1 VIGRPGNRGARMT
14 AVESALFDSGRPVL
28 MAPPTPP
35 ATLGETVLIHWNAS
49 TETAR
54 NMLFAMPVLRKAKRV
69 SLIAVEGAM
78 VPGPS
83 IKDAVGYL
91 EANGI
96 AATDKTVTGRGNR
109 PGEVILAEAAAVGAD
124 LLIKGLETGI
134 VEGDGKFFKQKRTEV
149 RPGPYKSWKGRFYSV
164 AMSSDSVP
172 VVARLGAKMMS
183 FAQKPWEQMT
193 GHFNAYRQQF
203 QQIHNRAAPAPVCV
217 DFLCCNES
225 AEQAEALAREHMSNY
240 YLTVMEHYDMAGDH
254 FKKMKGYGDYATNA
268 ALLKDIGLQDA
279 ANGFTDINTWGTP
292 QQILEKLE
300 QRRRVLGPFDLTV
313 QVSYGGMTL
322 ENAEKSIRLFAKE
335 VLPEFQSWK
344 EDAGTAAKAAN
355 A

>member
-1 VIGRPGNRGARMT
+1 MRSILLPVDQSETMPAVMETARLLAAKFGATVEGVALRPAFADIVAPDPIVAVTIPPADWNETEFTRSVRQTFDAFAAQQPAGPDAARFRWRGGSPIDDAALGSLGRVHDLTVIGRPGNRGARMT

-124 LLIKGLETGI
+124 LLIKGAYTQSRLRQMIFGGATSHILSAAELP
-134 VEGDGKFFKQKRTEV
+134 VFF
-149 RPGPYKSWKGRFYSV
+149 
-164 AMSSDSVP
+164 A
-172 VVARLGAKMMS
+172 
-183 FAQKPWEQMT
+183 
-193 GHFNAYRQQF
+193 H
-203 QQIHNRAAPAPVCV
+203 
-217 DFLCCNES
+217 
-225 AEQAEALAREHMSNY
+225 
-240 YLTVMEHYDMAGDH
+240 
-254 FKKMKGYGDYATNA
+254 
-268 ALLKDIGLQDA
+268 
-279 ANGFTDINTWGTP
+279 
-292 QQILEKLE
+292 
-300 QRRRVLGPFDLTV
+300 
-313 QVSYGGMTL
+313 
-322 ENAEKSIRLFAKE
+322 
-335 VLPEFQSWK
+335 
-344 EDAGTAAKAAN
+344 
-355 A
+355 